1 MTFYVLPWFLILD
14 PLGLLQCLFTELHK
28 LQNMSGRPYVTNR
41 ISETEGKIRE
51 AQGSGWLHCCR
62 YTDPDDS
69 DALLIY
75 NFCYDKQLLLSL
87 VE

>member
-1 MTFYVLPWFLILD
+1 MAKQRWGLLSNIDVCFYVLPWFLILD

-51 AQGSGWLHCCR
+51 A
-62 YTDPDDS
+62 
-69 DALLIY
+69 
-75 NFCYDKQLLLSL
+75 
-87 VE
+87 